1 MKVFV
6 SLGKVENCVNSA
18 GNHVNPGL
26 ARIFYPVYG
35 RRWDRGLLLDSTVL
49 KLWPSVAVA
58 VL

>member
-1 MKVFV
+1 MKL
-6 SLGKVENCVNSA
+6 LGSCPNVLTASNSRENA
-18 GNHVNPGL
+18 ANPGL
-26 ARIFYPVYG
+26 AWIFYPVYG

>member
-6 SLGKVENCVNSA
+6 SLGKVENCPYSRKNA
-18 GNHVNPGL
+18 VNPVAVG
-26 ARIFYPVYG
+26 IFNPADG
-35 RRWDRGLLLDSTVL
+35 RKWDRGLLLDSTVL